1 MFKPRGCQITRTVV
15 AIKINTAAST
25 LDLSYDKREGAPVEG
40 IEGENINSQTL
51 VGDALR
57 KKIANAIQFGLQA
70 CRIAFQLGKWQ
81 RQEGFN
87 TAAQNAVCSAERR
100 VNLFVSARG
109 VSRVLNAPMR
119 ANNLPQV
126 GGAGFACRTGAKIGS
141 AHVCTPVT
149 HAHLVCRLLLQ
160 KTTK

>member
-1 MFKPRGCQITRTVV
+1 MFKPRGCQITRTMV

-81 RQEGFN
+81 RQERSEEH
-87 TAAQNAVCSAERR
+87 TSE
-100 VNLFVSARG
+100 LPS
-109 VSRVLNAPMR
+109 LMR
-119 ANNLPQV
+119 I
-126 GGAGFACRTGAKIGS
+126 T
-141 AHVCTPVT
+141 
-149 HAHLVCRLLLQ
+149 
-160 KTTK
+160 